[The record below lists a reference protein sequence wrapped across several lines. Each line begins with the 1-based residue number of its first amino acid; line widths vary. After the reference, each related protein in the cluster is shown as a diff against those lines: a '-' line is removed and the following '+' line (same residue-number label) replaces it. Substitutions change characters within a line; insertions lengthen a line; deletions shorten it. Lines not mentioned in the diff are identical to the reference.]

1 MDREGKGEE
10 REKAAS
16 ENRKLL
22 TPQQKQEI
30 KKAFDFFDVT
40 GSGRQVLN
48 RDD

>member
-1 MDREGKGEE
+1 MDREGKGEDK
-10 REKAAS
+10 EKSTS

-40 GSGRQVLN
+40 GSGK
-48 RDD
+48 